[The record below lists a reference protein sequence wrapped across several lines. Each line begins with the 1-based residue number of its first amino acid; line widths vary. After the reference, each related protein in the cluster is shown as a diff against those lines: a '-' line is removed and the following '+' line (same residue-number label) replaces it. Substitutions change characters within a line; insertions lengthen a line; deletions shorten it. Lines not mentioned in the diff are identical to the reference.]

1 MSVHRKSTTLQG
13 FPSEFVHPNAKKS
26 ESYILQ
32 YGKAIYSQKTQTTWD
47 EAMQRI
53 IINRKYAEGLQS
65 VTKYKNLMGIE
76 EGDTSYL
83 NIDWS
88 VVPITSKFVELRTG
102 EMINERNKIIC
113 TSIDP
118 ISKSNKDDERN
129 KYLAN
134 MMLKR
139 YSDQIEEATGISMI
153 PEGEYIPESEEE
165 LDIQLQLNIKQAT
178 EIGAETLI
186 EWELYNND
194 WRKLK
199 KKIARDLVVIKKTS
213 VKLYYDDNN
222 MIRVRYVDWANLI
235 TPYSVKDNLT
245 DIKYAGEIIKVPLHQ
260 LRRMAKGELT
270 ESQLWDISKN
280 AAGSNG
286 NRVWKYGHS
295 FHQYYEKYQRTEY
308 DDFLIPVL
316 DFNFISIN
324 TNKYEKKS
332 NNYSGFYFELKPYDY
347 EAPKE
352 SKQERKVISK
362 ELEFTHKGMWI
373 IDTDYLINY
382 GLNEDILRERKN
394 NKLSPKAPLPWIFIA
409 PDIYDMENKSLVEK
423 IRPHDDKIQLI
434 HKKMQVLL
442 AKLKP
447 PGVAIDVDAL
457 KDVFLGKGGH
467 GPEGSWTPLDLQE
480 LADQTGTYYYAG
492 KDMEGRP
499 MNRRPIEDMPHSMG
513 TALQELIVLYNF
525 EMQQIQDVT
534 GLNPVRDSSLPDKE
548 SGLGI
553 QRLAL
558 QASRNTTRGL
568 DYSFNDIYEDI
579 ARRIVAMLQ
588 FNISKKRNKN
598 IYENVIG
605 KEMYKSL
612 EEGKHHL
619 EYDITVEAMPD
630 DQERMNM
637 EANIQRSIENKEL
650 RPEDGSVVRSIPN
663 TKLAIQYLTL
673 KRKEYRKEKM
683 EENAQQIKI
692 QMQEANQ
699 AAILKQEGEQ
709 KTIKMKS
716 AAKKEELQIEHFLD
730 EKAADSAHVRK
741 KEILGLEGRVKSGH
755 IEEAAD
761 REFQKTALT
770 GVVKQPRVSP

>member
-1 MSVHRKSTTLQG
+1 MSVHRKSSTLQG
-13 FPSEFVHPNAKKS
+13 FPSEFVHPNTKKS
-26 ESYILQ
+26 VEYILQ
-32 YGKAIYSQKTQTTWD
+32 YAKAIYSQKTQTTWD
-47 EAMQRI
+47 EAMERI

-102 EMINERNKIIC
+102 EMINERNKILC
-113 TSIDP
+113 TAIDP
-118 ISKSNKDDERN
+118 ISKSEKDDQRN

-134 MMLKR
+134 MMLKK
-139 YSDQIEEATGISMI
+139 YSDQIEQNTGISMI
-153 PEGEYIPESEEE
+153 PPGEYVPESEEE

-178 EIGAETLI
+178 EIGAEELI
-186 EWELYNND
+186 DWELYDND

-199 KKIARDLVVIKKTS
+199 KKIARDLVVLKKS
-213 VKLYYDDNN
+213 AAKLYFDENH
-222 MIRVRYVDWANLI
+222 MIRIRYVDWANLI

-260 LRRMAKGELT
+260 LRRMAKGELS
-270 ESQLWDISKN
+270 EEQLYDIAKN
-280 AAGSNG
+280 VAGSNG

-295 FHQYYEKYQRTEY
+295 FHQYYEKFQRTEY

-316 DFNFISIN
+316 DFNFVSI
-324 TNKYEKKS
+324 TVNKYERKT
-332 NNYSGFYFELKPYDY
+332 NNYGGFYFEQKPYNY

-352 SKQERKVISK
+352 PKQERKVISK

-373 IDTDYLINY
+373 IDTEHLINY

-394 NKLSPKAPLPWIFIA
+394 NKLSPKAPLPWVFIA

-423 IRPHDDKIQLI
+423 IRPHDDKIQII

-457 KDVFLGKGGH
+457 KDVFLGKGGT
-467 GPEGSWTPLDLQE
+467 GEQGAWTPLDLQALSE
-480 LADQTGTYYYAG
+480 QTGYYYYAG
-492 KDMEGRP
+492 KDEEGRP
-499 MNRRPIEDMPHSMG
+499 MNRRPIEDMPHAMG
-513 TALQELIVLYNF
+513 TALQELIALYNF
-525 EMQQIQDVT
+525 EIQQIQDVT
-534 GLNPVRDSSLPDKE
+534 GLNPVRDSSMPDKDA
-548 SGLGI
+548 GLGVN
-553 QRLAL
+553 RLAL

-579 ARRIVAMLQ
+579 ARRISLMLQ
-588 FNISKKRNKN
+588 FNISKKRNKEV
-598 IYENVIG
+598 YENIIG

-612 EEGKHHL
+612 EGGRNHL
-619 EYDITVEAMPD
+619 EYDIKIEAMPD
-630 DQERMNM
+630 DQDRMNM

-650 RPEDGSVVRSIPN
+650 RPEDGSMVRSIGN

-683 EENAQQIKI
+683 EENAQQIKV

-699 AAILKQEGEQ
+699 AAQLKEQGEQ
-709 KTIKMKS
+709 KTIQMKS
-716 AAKKEELQIEHFLD
+716 AATKDELRTEHDLKEQFAQKEHI
-730 EKAADSAHVRK
+730 RK
-741 KEILGLEGRVKSGH
+741 KELLGLGGNIKGGH
-755 IEEAAD
+755 IEMAAD
-761 REFQKTALT
+761 RDFEKTALT
-770 GVVKQPRVSP
+770 STVKQPTVSP